1 MPHEIVKLVPGV
13 NTTETPALNQA
24 GFSIS
29 NLIRFFYDTQQGAI
43 VQKLGGWTKYYPYA
57 PPAAVRSL
65 HAWEDTNAVAHLG
78 VGIQNIAGTFG
89 SQLASITAGAL
100 SIITPL
106 VVTDNPALS
115 QSGTPL
121 VATTLGSAIV
131 TVTDNTITG
140 ITTYD
145 SVYIPAHISVGGLI
159 LFGLYPCDPN
169 NFIGAN
175 AYTLLS
181 TDLFG
186 NPLAASTTVT
196 TPAGVSVA
204 AFSTT
209 TGSNTVTVTLPNH
222 GYSVGS
228 TYPVL
233 IVTVV
238 GGITLYGNYVVQS
251 VTSASTFTI
260 NAANT
265 ATATTSGSI
274 NGGLARF
281 VYSFGVGAIPTGTG
295 YGVGGYGTGGYGTGT
310 GITPSSAAVA
320 ISASNWTLD
329 NWGQQ
334 LLACPVTPTYAFTP
348 TSLAGNGATAT
359 ITFSQTMA
367 APIPA
372 GEQIL
377 LAGWLPASLN
387 GVQTVL
393 TSAANTVSFASSVVA
408 ATQIGSL
415 IWENTP
421 YQPIFYWDPTS
432 GSPSATVLAYGPAV
446 NDGFIVAMPQRQ
458 IIAWGSTFTG
468 IQDPLLIRWCD
479 VSNYNTWIAS
489 PVNQAGSY
497 RIPKGAKIVGCIQ
510 SSQQTLIW
518 TDLGLWAAQYIGLP
532 YVYGFNEIGTGCGLI
547 SRKAAASINGAV
559 YWMGASQFFS
569 LTANGVQPVACPV
582 WDVVF
587 QQLDPNAVDKIR
599 VAVNSRFNEISWYL
613 PTLTSGGEVS
623 IYVKYNVALQVWDY
637 GTLARSAW
645 IDQSVLGAPIG
656 ADPNLLYIYQ
666 HEVSSATGLTLFDA
680 DTAAMLPSF
689 QTGFFVMNEADLK
702 VFVDQVWPDMKWGLF
717 GGSQNATV
725 NLTFYVT
732 DYPGGPVTTYG
743 PYAMTSATKYI
754 TPRFRGRLVSI
765 ALSASDTGTFWRLG
779 GIRYR
784 GQQDGKY

>member
-251 VTSASTFTI
+251 VTSVSTFTI

-281 VYSFGVGAIPTGTG
+281 VYSFGIGAVPTGTG

-732 DYPGGPVTTYG
+732 DYPGAPVTTYG